1 PIPCPGTANRPRS
14 AIASVVLSFG
24 GPLDPPSF
32 PTRRSSDLGNA
43 SGSFSYTPAGEGT
56 YSFYTLATD
65 KAGNAESPPSSADV
79 QVTVLY
85 DPTTPRTTANP
96 HRGSQDDDVTDT
108 TSPTDSGPAGGV
120 PGV

>member
-1 PIPCPGTANRPRS
+1 PTHRPATDPAPLPVPTPFRS
-14 AIASVVLSFG
+14 VYSLAAPADTS
-24 GPLDPPSF
+24 
-32 PTRRSSDLGNA
+32 GNA

-85 DPTTPRTTANP
+85 DTSAPVTTDKAPRAEHHHHANLPPRPT
-96 HRGSQDDDVTDT
+96 
-108 TSPTDSGPAGGV
+108 
-120 PGV
+120 